1 MQDDQGITPSTDFS
15 DLQSN
20 IAKGG
25 KKLSEAVGSAKDQLA
40 EKTKDVVSE
49 GKEALAA
56 QGAAAQNNLSS
67 AIAAFSGAIRAA
79 SEHLA
84 NSEQR
89 GASKFALEAAGGLD
103 RLSASLKDRPFEEVL
118 SEIRTFGAQNPGVL
132 VGGSV
137 IAGLALGRFVK
148 SSSPSTGSPATGSGT
163 VGTEEGRSESGLS
176 GWESST

>member
-1 MQDDQGITPSTDFS
+1 MQDDRGKNPTTDFS
-15 DLQSN
+15 DLQST
-20 IAKGG
+20 ISKGG
-25 KKLSEAVGSAKDQLA
+25 KKLSKAVGSAKDQLA
-40 EKTKDVVSE
+40 DKAKDVVAE
-49 GKEALAA
+49 GKQAVAA
-56 QGAAAQNNLSS
+56 QGAAAQNNLSG

-148 SSSPSTGSPATGSGT
+148 SSSPSTVGPKADADKVGFGQSRGGSNDSD
-163 VGTEEGRSESGLS
+163 
-176 GWESST
+176 WESNT